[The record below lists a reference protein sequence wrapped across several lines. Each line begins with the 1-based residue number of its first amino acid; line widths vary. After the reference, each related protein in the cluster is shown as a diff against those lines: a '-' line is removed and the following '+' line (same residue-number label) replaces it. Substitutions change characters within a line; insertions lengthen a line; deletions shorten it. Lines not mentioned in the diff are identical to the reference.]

1 MAGVIDMQQMRYIN
15 LFSKISRVSTTKCFM
30 YNNQIVFAV
39 PKGQVSF
46 AIGKDAVNVKR
57 LRDTLRRKIK
67 VVAMPDKD
75 DDVGI
80 IAFIKDLVSPVEF
93 TNAEIKDSSVVITA
107 GRQNKAAL
115 IGRNR
120 VREKELLD
128 ILKNNF
134 GFTKLKIA

>member
-39 PKGQVSF
+39 PRGQVSF

-57 LRDTLRRKIK
+57 LRDTLRKKIK

>member
-39 PKGQVSF
+39 PRGQVSF

-57 LRDTLRRKIK
+57 LRETLRKKIK
-67 VVAMPDKD
+67 VVAMPGKD
-75 DDVGI
+75 DGVGI

>member
-57 LRDTLRRKIK
+57 LRDTLRKKIK